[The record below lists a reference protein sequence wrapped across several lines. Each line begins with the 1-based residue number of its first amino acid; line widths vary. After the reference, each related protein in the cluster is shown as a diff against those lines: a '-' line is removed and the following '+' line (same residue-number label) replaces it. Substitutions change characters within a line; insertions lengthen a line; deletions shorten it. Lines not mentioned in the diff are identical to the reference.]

1 MADARNQLCA
11 AACRMRGRH
20 APDCAQEACAG
31 CLSRQARDGLRL
43 CHLHT
48 ARIAEDAVEAARLH
62 SELLHVLTGAGHL
75 GELVRSSRDPNLTLN
90 DAAADARTAIRA
102 TLVSWCRLI
111 SEERGISLPADDMR
125 AIGAYIARHAE
136 WLAAHEAAA
145 DASAELHE
153 LAHGQPRRIAYP
165 GGGRRFPIALPDG
178 TYARCPEQT
187 AVDDAETP
195 EPCPGTL
202 WTILRR
208 DASLLP
214 SEVVCNHDETH
225 RWPTSRWLKLGAQ
238 LLGRSA
244 A

>member
-1 MADARNQLCA
+1 MNPNTSCA
-11 AACRMRGRH
+11 VAVCRAYGRH
-20 APDCAQEACAG
+20 QSDCPGEDCRG
-31 CLSRQARDGLRL
+31 CLPRPARDGLRL
-43 CHLHT
+43 CDVHTRHL
-48 ARIAEDAVEAARLH
+48 ADDAVEAARLH
-62 SELLHVLTGAGHL
+62 SELLHVLTGSGRP
-75 GELVRSSRDPNLTLN
+75 GELVRTSRDPNLTIN
-90 DAAADARTAIRA
+90 DAAADARVAIRA

-111 SEERGISLPADDMR
+111 SEERGISLPADDIH

-178 TYARCPEQT
+178 TYARCPER
-187 AVDDAETP
+187 DDAETP
-195 EPCPGTL
+195 GPCPGTL

-225 RWPTSRWLKLGAQ
+225 RWPTSRWLRLGAQ